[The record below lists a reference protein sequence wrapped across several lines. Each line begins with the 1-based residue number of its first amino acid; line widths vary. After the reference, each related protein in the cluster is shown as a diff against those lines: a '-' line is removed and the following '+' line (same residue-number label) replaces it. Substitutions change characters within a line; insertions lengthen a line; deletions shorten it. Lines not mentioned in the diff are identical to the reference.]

1 MIDQQQGQPRLNVG
15 SQAPTGAPRR
25 VAGSRQCTAMHNRV
39 RDLKDTMNSLDLDD
53 LSAPGGGLS
62 WSDYIFSWKYDP
74 IDIAIGEQIRTP
86 SRDPLSP
93 RQFQD
98 GRLGIARTEFRATAS
113 PRCEFAKPGMEA
125 PWVAGPRVWFAQ
137 VPMRL
142 PSESL
147 VSDAGNQSAPGD
159 RRRQIRCGSASRGKR
174 LLQVKARILESDFY
188 FSRPGI
194 SISIFYIL
202 PSCSRGERCSNSF
215 RCPVPASS
223 TGEGGA
229 LV

>member
-98 GRLGIARTEFRATAS
+98 GRSGIARTEFRATAS

-137 VPMRL
+137 VPMMTPFGEPGVGCWKSECAWRPQETNSLRL
-142 PSESL
+142 
-147 VSDAGNQSAPGD
+147 GQSG
-159 RRRQIRCGSASRGKR
+159 Q
-174 LLQVKARILESDFY
+174 KA
-188 FSRPGI
+188 
-194 SISIFYIL
+194 
-202 PSCSRGERCSNSF
+202 
-215 RCPVPASS
+215 PAS
-223 TGEGGA
+223 EGTYIGVRFLFFSSRYIDFHFLYIA
-229 LV
+229 VVFAG